1 LSFFLLWFFGV
12 YLFFEI
18 FLGIINGM
26 KLIRK
31 ITSSG
36 KYSKVIVIPREFL
49 RALSWRQNQNLE
61 LELDEVGKRIIVK
74 DSKGK

>member
-1 LSFFLLWFFGV
+1 
-12 YLFFEI
+12 
-18 FLGIINGM
+18 M

-49 RALSWRQNQNLE
+49 KALSWRQNQNLE
-61 LELDEVGKRIIVK
+61 LELDE
-74 DSKGK
+74 KGKKIIISDAKDK